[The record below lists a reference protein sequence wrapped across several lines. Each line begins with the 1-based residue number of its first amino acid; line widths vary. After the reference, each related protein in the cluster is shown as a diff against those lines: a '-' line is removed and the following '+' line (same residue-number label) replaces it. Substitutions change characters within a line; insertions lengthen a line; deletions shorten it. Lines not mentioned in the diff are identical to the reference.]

1 MATLRGEVWW
11 GQYLG
16 RKYGHRSG
24 RTVAGALFE
33 RQIWPSYGLKYG
45 RRNIWETNMAILR
58 VEVWQGNSWD
68 INLAILR
75 VQAAGFAVETQ
86 LCYGHLKVGARY
98 GQIFATGK
106 SWGTLWSNF
115 TQTHTQTSGS
125 FQLKYWIKN
134 TRESK
139 DGQEN
144 PAAFNFWTKEI
155 IVMKIQQ
162 PFKKITEII
171 AQYFHHLF
179 VHQIEVKVSGNT
191 HLTYKWV
198 VIRISPSSRMSVIPF
213 TCLAWVHPGILV
225 SILIGWVRGNT
236 LITLSLL
243 LSSFQK
249 KKAQTVEDVHDWYLN
264 P

>member
-16 RKYGHRSG
+16 RKYGHRTG

-58 VEVWQGNSWD
+58 VEVWQGTSWD
-68 INLAILR
+68 IYSQSYGFKRQALQLRRNYAMAILR
-75 VQAAGFAVETQ
+75 LEPATAKFFV
-86 LCYGHLKVGARY
+86 
-98 GQIFATGK
+98 TGK

-125 FQLKYWIKN
+125 FQLKYWIEN
-134 TRESK
+134 MRESK

-162 PFKKITEII
+162 PFKKKTQKLLPNTFITCSCIKLRWRW
-171 AQYFHHLF
+171 A
-179 VHQIEVKVSGNT
+179 
-191 HLTYKWV
+191 
-198 VIRISPSSRMSVIPF
+198 VIRISPTSE
-213 TCLAWVHPGILV
+213 W
-225 SILIGWVRGNT
+225 
-236 LITLSLL
+236 
-243 LSSFQK
+243 
-249 KKAQTVEDVHDWYLN
+249 
-264 P
+264 

>member
-16 RKYGHRSG
+16 RKYGHRTG

-98 GQIFATGK
+98 GQIFVTGK

-125 FQLKYWIKN
+125 FQLKYWIKICAKAKMDRKILQPSTSGQKKLLSWKSSSHLKKKTQKLLPN
-134 TRESK
+134 T
-139 DGQEN
+139 
-144 PAAFNFWTKEI
+144 F
-155 IVMKIQQ
+155 
-162 PFKKITEII
+162 ITCSCIKLRWRW
-171 AQYFHHLF
+171 A
-179 VHQIEVKVSGNT
+179 
-191 HLTYKWV
+191 
-198 VIRISPSSRMSVIPF
+198 VIRISPTSE
-213 TCLAWVHPGILV
+213 W
-225 SILIGWVRGNT
+225 
-236 LITLSLL
+236 
-243 LSSFQK
+243 
-249 KKAQTVEDVHDWYLN
+249 
-264 P
+264 